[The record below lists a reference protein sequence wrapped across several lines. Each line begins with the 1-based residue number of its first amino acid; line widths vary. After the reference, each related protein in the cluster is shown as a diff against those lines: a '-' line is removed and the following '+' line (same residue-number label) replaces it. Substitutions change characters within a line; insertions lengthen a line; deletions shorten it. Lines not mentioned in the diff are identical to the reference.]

1 MSRDNYDMESAES
14 GLHGSLEAA
23 EEFRANRRWDCVVER
38 LEEAIK
44 CAEYLNEY
52 EPFNPEKEY
61 M

>member
-1 MSRDNYDMESAES
+1 MSRDKCDMESAEN

-23 EEFRANRRWDCVVER
+23 EEFRAKRRWDCVVER
-38 LEEAIK
+38 LEEATK

-52 EPFNPEKEY
+52 EPFDPEKEY